1 MASTV
6 QFINNL
12 STSGSPSTTRPHE
25 TGGHTHTQGTGEHG
39 HTHDHLDHPGRF
51 QERDMPEYASRNF
64 EERGFTV
71 GIGGPVGSGK
81 TALTLALCRLLR
93 TQYNIG
99 YDTIPNSMTAT
110 VTNDIFTREDQEFLI
125 KNRALPAERILAIET
140 GGCPHAAIRE
150 DISANMGALE
160 TLQAKFG
167 CQLLFVESGG
177 DNLAANYSREL
188 ADYIIYV
195 IDVSG
200 GDKIP
205 RKGGP
210 GISQSDL
217 LVINKI
223 DIAQYV
229 NASLDIMDRDSKL
242 MRGDGPTIFCSVKEG
257 KGIEDVVNLILAAWR
272 TAGNPGKLGA
282 VGNFE

>member
-1 MASTV
+1 MP
-6 QFINNL
+6 INRRNKTRPRGGRRTNIARRL
-12 STSGSPSTTRPHE
+12 VPTQGDRAAFAGQQIAIMDVPGDVRLAITTAGNSIAQVFAINAANIQTNFHGYFNSVFQEYRIRRVVFHITAVSPAAPGCSFFRFEEKNSGSPTLNEMANSASVFKPNNGNNSASTLTMTWTAPKKDIADLE
-25 TGGHTHTQGTGEHG
+25 EH
-39 HTHDHLDHPGRF
+39 LPGL
-51 QERDMPEYASRNF
+51 E
-64 EERGFTV
+64 
-71 GIGGPVGSGK
+71 
-81 TALTLALCRLLR
+81 
-93 TQYNIG
+93 
-99 YDTIPNSMTAT
+99 
-110 VTNDIFTREDQEFLI
+110 LI
-125 KNRALPAERILAIET
+125 
-140 GGCPHAAIRE
+140 
-150 DISANMGALE
+150 
-160 TLQAKFG
+160 
-167 CQLLFVESGG
+167 FVESGG

-217 LVINKI
+217 LVINKT

-257 KGIEDVVNLILAAWR
+257 KGVEDVANLILAAWR
-272 TAGNPGKLGA
+272 TAGNPGKPGA
-282 VGNFE
+282 VGDLE